1 MSKIILVETVSTFRH
16 VYAVELEDHE
26 PAEYALDEVVVSC
39 TGGKTKLEEF
49 SQQHIAEDIFSHR
62 VISEEEYIRIF
73 DEMNDYIKDWTIDEK
88 KKYIYK
94 SEKIKE
100 VEE

>member
-49 SQQHIAEDIFSHR
+49 AQKHIDESIFSYR
-62 VISEEEYIRIF
+62 EISEEEYLNIF
-73 DEMNDYIKDWTIDEK
+73 DRENDYLKEWSSEK
-88 KKYIYK
+88 KKQFIYK
-94 SEKIKE
+94 E
-100 VEE
+100 VVE

>member
-1 MSKIILVETVSTFRH
+1 M
-16 VYAVELEDHE
+16 YAIELDDNE
-26 PAEYALDEVVVSC
+26 PNEYALDEVVVSC

-62 VISEEEYIRIF
+62 IVSEEEYLRVF
-73 DEMNDYIKDWTIDEK
+73 DETNDYLKAWTPEQK